1 MNVDFENFD
10 GGGEFLLNEPNRDP
24 FAPDKD
30 MNFMEMDILDELPV
44 INSNKMPQINQFQPP
59 ILDPIMA

>member
-44 INSNKMPQINQFQPP
+44 INSNKMPQIN
-59 ILDPIMA
+59 